1 MRISDWSS
9 DVCSSDLGWKGHS
22 YGVEAWASHQFL
34 PWWRLSAGFATLHK
48 HYHLK
53 AGHIDIE
60 NGISLGNDPDFQGML
75 RSQMTVADSIEIDLM
90 LRGVDALPKRYTP
103 EYVEADVRPGGK
115 LGEGMAWFALGKN
128 LLHKKH
134 EERGE
139 KERNRK

>member
-1 MRISDWSS
+1 MLRRPPRSTRTDTLFPYTTRFRS
-9 DVCSSDLGWKGHS
+9 
-22 YGVEAWASHQFL
+22 EAWASHQFL

-90 LRGVDALPKRYTP
+90 LRGVDDLPKPY
-103 EYVEADVRPGGK
+103 
-115 LGEGMAWFALGKN
+115 
-128 LLHKKH
+128 
-134 EERGE
+134 
-139 KERNRK
+139 